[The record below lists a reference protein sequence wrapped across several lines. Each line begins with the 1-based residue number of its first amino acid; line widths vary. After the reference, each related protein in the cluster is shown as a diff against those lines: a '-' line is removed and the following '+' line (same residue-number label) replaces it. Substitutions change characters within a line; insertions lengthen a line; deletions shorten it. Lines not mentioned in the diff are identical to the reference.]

1 MTDTE
6 KKTEE
11 IKKNFMAFKK
21 ISPSIDQRHSGKFVV
36 LRKEEIIDC
45 FDSMSDAAK
54 YADALYDDGL
64 YSIQEINAQIVDL
77 GFFSHF
83 GPRHAGV
90 TRE

>member
-1 MTDTE
+1 MTDME

-11 IKKNFMAFKK
+11 IRKNFIAFRK
-21 ISPSIDQRHSGKFVV
+21 ISPSIDPRHSGKFVV
-36 LRKEEIIDC
+36 LRKEEVVDY

-83 GPRHAGV
+83 GSDTSV
-90 TRE
+90 

>member
-6 KKTEE
+6 KKTAEE
-11 IKKNFMAFKK
+11 IKKNFIAFKK
-21 ISPSIDQRHSGKFVV
+21 ISPSIDPRHSGKFVV
-36 LRKEEIIDC
+36 LRKEEVIDC

-64 YSIQEINAQIVDL
+64 YSIQEIHAQVIDL

-83 GPRHAGV
+83 GP
-90 TRE
+90 